1 MRKGILIGIAAS
13 TIGVGAAAAPPVIGT
28 ITQNEFANVRERV
41 TAASPFVHSWDVTT
55 FDQGYLGATATSE
68 LTIGDPDSDER
79 VTIVLDHQMRH
90 APNAGTDLAHIQTRP
105 RIPGG
110 DPRRMVRALYGD
122 EREPLRMETRID
134 FLGSQTI
141 TLQSPATAGMREVDG
156 ARIDWRGVDATATI
170 GPGERDFTYRV
181 DMPGLRLETGDGALS
196 ALAIDAVEASGSY
209 EATAYENVWTGGAA
223 GRIERIAIQS
233 PDGEIALADLRFS
246 DDARLSGDL
255 FGFALEASAAAL
267 EAPDYDLTELRL
279 DISGERIA
287 PAFLQALQQAR
298 NSGDE
303 PIDGDEVM
311 TRLRAAPWSEIAA
324 HEPLIRLDTFEAKTP
339 DGRIAISARAGL
351 ADPGDGQQGIGMND
365 LMGLA
370 QGEIDATAPE
380 RMVID
385 AVARSIAMRGGTD
398 PATAERN
405 AKNTLLTLAAQGL
418 LTIEDGQIES
428 SAGYDRGAIRINGN
442 PLFGG

>member
-1 MRKGILIGIAAS
+1 MRKGILIGITAA

-41 TAASPFVHSWDVTT
+41 TAASPFVHSWDVTA

-68 LTIGDPDSDER
+68 LTVGYPDSDER
-79 VTIVLDHQMRH
+79 VTIVLDHRVRH

-105 RIPGG
+105 RIPEG

-122 EREPLRMETRID
+122 EREPLQIETRID
-134 FLGSQTI
+134 FLANQTV
-141 TLQSPATAGMREVDG
+141 TMHSPATNGMREIDG
-156 ARIDWRGVDATATI
+156 GRVDWRGLDATATI
-170 GPGERDFTYRV
+170 GRGERDFTYRV
-181 DMPGLRLETGDGALS
+181 DMPGLRLEPGDGELS

-209 EATAYENVWTGGAA
+209 EATAHENVWTGGAS
-223 GRIERIAIQS
+223 GRIERIEIQS
-233 PDGEIALADLRFS
+233 PDGDIALADLRFS
-246 DDARLSGDL
+246 DDARLSDDL

-267 EAPDYDLTELRL
+267 DTPDYDLTELRL
-279 DISGERIA
+279 NISGERIA
-287 PAFLQALQQAR
+287 PAFLQTLQHAR
-298 NSGDE
+298 ADNDE
-303 PIDGDEVM
+303 RIDGDEVM
-311 TRLRAAPWSEIAA
+311 ARLRAAPWDDIAA
-324 HEPLIRLDTFEAKTP
+324 HEPLIRLDTFEAKTGN
-339 DGRIAISARAGL
+339 GRIAISARAGL
-351 ADPGDGQQGIGMND
+351 ASPGDGQQGIGMND

-370 QGEIDATAPE
+370 QGEIDASAPE

-385 AVARSIAMRGGTD
+385 AVARSIAMRGDTD

-405 AKNTLLTLAAQGL
+405 ANNTLLTLAAQGL

-428 SAGYDRGAIRINGN
+428 SAHYDRGAISINGN

>member
-1 MRKGILIGIAAS
+1 MRKGILIGIAVA
-13 TIGVGAAAAPPVIGT
+13 TVGVGAAAAPPVIGT

-68 LTIGDPDSDER
+68 LTIGHPDSDER
-79 VTIVLDHQMRH
+79 VTIVLDHRVRH

-105 RIPGG
+105 RIPEG
-110 DPRRMVRALYGD
+110 DPRRLVRALYGED
-122 EREPLRMETRID
+122 RDPLQIETRID
-134 FLGSQTI
+134 FLANQTV
-141 TLQSPATAGMREVDG
+141 TMHSPATDGMREVDG
-156 ARIDWRGVDATATI
+156 GRVDWRGLNATATI
-170 GPGERDFTYRV
+170 GRGERDFTYGL
-181 DMPGLRLETGDGALS
+181 DMPGLRLEPGDGELS
-196 ALAIDAVEASGSY
+196 ALAIDAVEASGRY
-209 EATAYENVWTGGAA
+209 EATAYKNVWTGGAS
-223 GRIERIAIQS
+223 GRIERIGIQS
-233 PDGEIALADLRFS
+233 PDGDIALADLRFS
-246 DDARLSGDL
+246 DDARLREDL
-255 FGFALEASAAAL
+255 FGFALEATAAAL
-267 EAPDYDLTELRL
+267 DTPEYNLTELRL

-298 NSGDE
+298 SNGDE

-311 TRLRAAPWSEIAA
+311 TRLRAAPWGDIAA
-324 HEPLIRLDTFEAKTP
+324 HEPLIRLDTFEAKTGN
-339 DGRIAISARAGL
+339 GRIAISARAGL

-385 AVARSIAMRGGTD
+385 AVARSIAMRGDTD

-405 AKNTLLTLAAQGL
+405 ANNTLLTLSAQGL
-418 LTIEDGQIES
+418 LTIEDGHIET
-428 SAGYDRGAIRINGN
+428 SASYDRGAISINGN
-442 PLFGG
+442 SLFGG

>member
-1 MRKGILIGIAAS
+1 MHKGIPIGIAAG
-13 TIGVGAAAAPPVIGT
+13 IIALGAAAAPPIIGT
-28 ITQNEFANVRERV
+28 ITQNEFASVRERV
-41 TAASPFVHSWDVTT
+41 TAASPFVHSWNVTA
-55 FDQGYLGATATSE
+55 FDQGYVEATATSE
-68 LTIGDPDSDER
+68 LTVGHPDADER
-79 VTIVLDHQMRH
+79 LTIVLDHRVRH

-105 RIPGG
+105 RIPEG
-110 DPRRMVRALYGD
+110 DPRRTVRALYGED
-122 EREPLRMETRID
+122 REPLQIEIRIGL
-134 FLGSQTI
+134 LGDQTV
-141 TLQSPATAGMREVDG
+141 TMHSPASDGMRAVDG
-156 ARIDWRGVDATATI
+156 ARVGWRGLDATATI
-170 GPGERDFTYRV
+170 GRGERDFTYRIE
-181 DMPGLRLETGDGALS
+181 MPGLRLASGDGGLS
-196 ALAIDAVEASGSY
+196 ALAIEAVEARGSY
-209 EATAYENVWTGGAA
+209 KATAYDNVWTGGAS

-233 PDGEIALADLRFS
+233 PEGDIALADLRFS
-246 DDARLSGDL
+246 DDARLRDDL
-255 FGFALEASAAAL
+255 FGFALKVSAAAL
-267 EAPDYDLTELRL
+267 DTPDYDLTEMQL

-405 AKNTLLTLAAQGL
+405 ANNTLLTLAAQGL
-418 LTIEDGQIES
+418 LTIEGGQIQAN
-428 SAGYDRGAIRINGN
+428 AGYDRGAISINGN